1 MKKQKDNDDLI
12 DKKHEG
18 LMAAIVLGLMIIG
31 SLFWLQF
38 YFDCP
43 QPSCPEPICP
53 VANLTCE
60 APLVSCPEAPDLTC
74 AEIPDCTCNPVNTW
88 SVKKTF
94 TSHLHEVASSV
105 AIEREHSGKE
115 EWDCDDMADAGEE
128 RLRNAGFD
136 CRRVDGWYYQYAWR
150 VNDNDEPEQY
160 LVDKTRHAWVECDD
174 VIVDAVL
181 EENTIVH
188 AEDYHKY
195 KK

>member
-38 YFDCP
+38 YFNCP
-43 QPSCPEPICP
+43 QPSCPEPVCPEATVQCP
-53 VANLTCE
+53 VANLTCPD
-60 APLVSCPEAPDLTC
+60 APACELNC
-74 AEIPDCTCNPVNTW
+74 AEVPDCNCPNTW
-88 SVKKTF
+88 TVKKF
-94 TSHLHEVASSV
+94 YTSQLHEVAHSV
-105 AIEREHSGKE
+105 VEEREHSGRE
-115 EWDCDDMADAGEE
+115 SWDCDDMANEAKS
-128 RLRNAGFD
+128 RLRNAGYD